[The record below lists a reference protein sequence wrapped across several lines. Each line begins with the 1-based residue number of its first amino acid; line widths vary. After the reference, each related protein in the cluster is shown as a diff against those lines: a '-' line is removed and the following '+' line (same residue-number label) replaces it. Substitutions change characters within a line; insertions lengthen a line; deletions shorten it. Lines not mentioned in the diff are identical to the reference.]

1 MQNILALLVRFGTHI
16 VFLLLEL
23 LCFYLIINYNKS
35 QQSIFLNSTSLYA
48 SRINAKYDQMNNYL
62 ALQEVND
69 SLLNENR
76 YLLQQIIE
84 SNIVSR
90 EATANVLPQDSL
102 FEQYEIIPAT
112 ICNKTIHLRNNHLTL
127 CKGAK
132 DGIQAMMG
140 VVSAKGVVGIVK
152 EVSDYYAHVVTI
164 QHSQSRI
171 SCAIGD
177 EYAFG
182 NLVWKDK
189 DVQKASLD
197 GVPKHSEIA
206 IGDTIR
212 TSGYSAIFPPGV
224 AVGKISKFE
233 VKRGSNNY
241 NISVDLFNNLANLE
255 YVYVIKNNFRTE
267 QLSLENE

>member
-1 MQNILALLVRFGTHI
+1 MQNILALLARFGTHI
-16 VFLLLEL
+16 VFILLEL
-23 LCFYLIINYNKS
+23 LCFYLIVNYNKS
-35 QQSIFLNSTSLYA
+35 QKSIFLNSTSLYA
-48 SRINAKYDQMNNYL
+48 NRINSKYDQMNNYL
-62 ALQEVND
+62 ALQRVND

-76 YLLQQIIE
+76 FLLQQIIE
-84 SNIVSR
+84 SNILSS
-90 EATANVLPQDSL
+90 EAESSTLPQDSL
-102 FEQYEIIPAT
+102 FEQYEVIPAT
-112 ICNKTIHLRNNHLTL
+112 ICNKTINLRNNHVTL

-132 DGIQAMMG
+132 DGIEPMMG
-140 VVSAKGVVGIVK
+140 VISARGIVGIVK
-152 EVSDYYAHVVTI
+152 EVSDHYAHVVAV

-182 NLVWKDK
+182 NLVWRSK

-212 TSGYSAIFPPGV
+212 TSGYSAIFPQGI
-224 AVGKISKFE
+224 AVGKISKFD

-241 NISVDLFNNLANLE
+241 EISVDLFNNLGNLE
-255 YVYVIKNNFRTE
+255 YVYVIKNSFRTE
-267 QLSLENE
+267 QIDLENE